1 MQTYLYLSLMPES
14 LIVSMLPPA
23 EFGTYLATGTQ
34 KRSREQAIYFEL
46 NEDFQ
51 GDSFNLAK
59 ARELCVPH
67 EDGRPKNS
75 VYASVYRVIENVP
88 TKALGTLW
96 LATRDG
102 RTLALE
108 QASASAGAN
117 AKYHLYQELCPVHP
131 LIASSLDP
139 LRFAES
145 ITDPQKNITLPAI
158 CFADLDLADLAENP
172 QEGAGANLPYHDL
185 QHLRDCLGELA
196 SGTKTTKTVNR
207 IQPSHVPYRCI
218 HNGFFIGNHDD
229 IRHYPFPSP
238 EELDKNHHEWWRSAA
253 LS

>member
-1 MQTYLYLSLMPES
+1 MQTYIYLSLMPES

-23 EFGTYLATGTQ
+23 EFGTYLATGTL
-34 KRSREQAIYFEL
+34 KRSREQAVYFTL
-46 NEDFQ
+46 NEEFQ
-51 GDSFNLAK
+51 DGYFNLAK

-67 EDGRPKNS
+67 ENGRPKHS
-75 VYASVYRVIENVP
+75 VYISIYRVLEHVP
-88 TKALGTLW
+88 PEALGKLW

-108 QASASAGAN
+108 QAPASAKWDV
-117 AKYHLYQELCPVHP
+117 KYHLYQELCPVHP

-145 ITDPQKNITLPAI
+145 ITDPQRDITLPAI
-158 CFADLDLADLAENP
+158 CFADMALADLADNP
-172 QEGAGANLPYHDL
+172 QEGSGANLPYNDL
-185 QHLRDCLGELA
+185 QHLKDCLDELV
-196 SGTKTTKTVNR
+196 SGTKTTKTINR

-218 HNGFFIGNHDD
+218 SGGFFVGNHGN

-238 EELDKNHHEWWRSAA
+238 GELDRNHHEWWRSAT